1 MSDEEQPVSERVRRL
16 AAFKWET
23 FVAHAESRGG
33 LNPCEG
39 CGANDWTASVQPN
52 GRPDVLSSP
61 MYMSESVYLIMPV
74 TCGKC
79 GNVRMFNVGMMLN
92 KDDEVRDE

>member
-1 MSDEEQPVSERVRRL
+1 
-16 AAFKWET
+16 
-23 FVAHAESRGG
+23 
-33 LNPCEG
+33 
-39 CGANDWTASVQPN
+39 
-52 GRPDVLSSP
+52 